1 MRKRNFKVL
10 GLGQCCRDYIGKI
23 VSYPSPDTKCEF
35 SDMVVQG
42 GGPVATALV
51 DSQDGVFPVP
61 LPVCLA
67 MISLAP

>member
-1 MRKRNFKVL
+1 MGFGAVL
-10 GLGQCCRDYIGKI
+10 PGLYGKI
-23 VSYPSPDTKCEF
+23 VSYPAPDTKCEF

>member
-1 MRKRNFKVL
+1 
-10 GLGQCCRDYIGKI
+10 
-23 VSYPSPDTKCEF
+23 
-35 SDMVVQG
+35 MVVQG